1 MQILPLK
8 KAGFVVLF
16 ALVGRNGCGFCSDMP
31 NKRNLGPRERTFAGL
46 TPQNSAANGN
56 STHSLTPDVVASGP
70 TILSTVQVVLD
81 DAKAEDII
89 TIDLEGKSA
98 LADTMVIAS
107 GRSHRHVSAVA
118 DHVQRALKE
127 AGHGAP
133 RVEGLPHADWVLID
147 TGDVILHLFRPEV
160 RSFYNMEKLWDDSF
174 AEQPNA

>member
-1 MQILPLK
+1 MVPKNRQ
-8 KAGFVVLF
+8 
-16 ALVGRNGCGFCSDMP
+16 
-31 NKRNLGPRERTFAGL
+31 ERTFAGL
-46 TPQNSAANGN
+46 TPQNNAFDGDLAVSPAPE
-56 STHSLTPDVVASGP
+56 TITPGP
-70 TILSTVQVVLD
+70 AILSTVQTVLD

-89 TIDLEGKSA
+89 TIDLDGKSA